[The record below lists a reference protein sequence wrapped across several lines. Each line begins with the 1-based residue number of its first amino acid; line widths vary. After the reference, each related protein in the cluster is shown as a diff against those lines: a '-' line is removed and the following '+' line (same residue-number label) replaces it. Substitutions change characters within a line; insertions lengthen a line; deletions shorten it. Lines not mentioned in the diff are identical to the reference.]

1 MSQYPKEETIYELD
15 NQFVNLKSK
24 DRNLLVS
31 PNFGVFNQDQT
42 KCIITSFKDILFV
55 NINTG
60 LEIDIDD
67 KEDISDILN
76 VLADKKYFYVLANKR
91 GGQLGYFLL
100 MIEINHP
107 EREYT
112 YLINWTNK
120 NNIKQA
126 DLNFMKD
133 KNEQGRQQQFLVVS
147 YKAEGINTYNVFV
160 IDIKTK
166 YIRFWFECYQLYES
180 PIKGFL
186 ISSND
191 FMMLSKDGVNVINL
205 GSKAAR
211 EVRDNTGER
220 RNIRS
225 LGSVNYLRVGETNHI
240 HFKCQ
245 YYNNRRICI
254 QNQYKDKHGETKFE
268 DIYKIKV
275 HEPTLRE
282 LLIIRSI
289 YTC

>member
-1 MSQYPKEETIYELD
+1 M
-15 NQFVNLKSK
+15 
-24 DRNLLVS
+24 
-31 PNFGVFNQDQT
+31 
-42 KCIITSFKDILFV
+42 
-55 NINTG
+55 
-60 LEIDIDD
+60 
-67 KEDISDILN
+67 
-76 VLADKKYFYVLANKR
+76 
-91 GGQLGYFLL
+91 
-100 MIEINHP
+100 
-107 EREYT
+107 
-112 YLINWTNK
+112 
-120 NNIKQA
+120 
-126 DLNFMKD
+126 
-133 KNEQGRQQQFLVVS
+133 S

-240 HFKCQ
+240 HFKC
-245 YYNNRRICI
+245 
-254 QNQYKDKHGETKFE
+254 
-268 DIYKIKV
+268 
-275 HEPTLRE
+275 
-282 LLIIRSI
+282 
-289 YTC
+289 